1 MARRLGR
8 RSLLG
13 FRALAIGSNDMDYY
27 KVLGVERN
35 ATDDEI
41 KKTYRKLAMKYH
53 PDKTKGDK
61 VAEDKFKEISEAYAV
76 LSDASKRKEYDTY
89 GASGFQQRYSQ
100 EDIFRGFDLGDI
112 FREFGGGG
120 FGGGGGQGFQS
131 RRQVKGADQTLE
143 IALTVQ
149 EVCSGTTRSLSVGEG
164 EASINVRIPK
174 GLVGGKKLRL
184 SGKGAASRHGGPAG
198 DLYIRSRVVGAD
210 GFVPDG
216 QNVIYD
222 IDLRLTEALLGTTIT
237 VPTLEG
243 GELNLKV
250 PAGTQHKTKMRIPG
264 KGLPEMKGETRGDLF
279 VRIGVTIPKILTDDQ
294 RTAVENLAKN
304 GL

>member
-1 MARRLGR
+1 
-8 RSLLG
+8 
-13 FRALAIGSNDMDYY
+13 MDYY

-61 VAEDKFKEISEAYAV
+61 AAEDKFKEISEAYAV
-76 LSDASKRKEYDTY
+76 LSDPAKRKEYDTF

-112 FREFGGGG
+112 FREFGFGGGGG
-120 FGGGGGQGFQS
+120 FGGGFGNGGFGRGGGQGCHG

-143 IALTVQ
+143 ITLTVE
-149 EVCSGTTRSLSVGEG
+149 EVCSGTTRSLSVGQG
-164 EASINVRIPK
+164 ASTINVRIPK
-174 GLVGGKKLRL
+174 GLVDGKKLRL
-184 SGKGAASRHGGPAG
+184 TGKGEPSRYGGPAG
-198 DLYIRSRVVGAD
+198 DLYIRSRVVGSG

-216 QNVIYD
+216 HHVIYD
-222 IDLRLTEALLGTTIT
+222 VAIRMSEALLGTTIS

-243 GELNLKV
+243 GEIHLKV
-250 PAGTQHKTKMRIPG
+250 PAGTQHKTKMRVPG
-264 KGLPEMKGETRGDLF
+264 KGLPDMKGGTRGDLF
-279 VRIGVTIPKILTDDQ
+279 VRIGVTIPKNLTEAQ
-294 RTAVENLAKN
+294 RSAVENLAET

>member
-1 MARRLGR
+1 
-8 RSLLG
+8 
-13 FRALAIGSNDMDYY
+13 MDYY

-61 VAEDKFKEISEAYAV
+61 AAEDKFKEISEAYAV
-76 LSDASKRKEYDTY
+76 LSDSAKRKEYDTY

-112 FREFGGGG
+112 FREFGFGGGGGG
-120 FGGGGGQGFQS
+120 FGGQFGGGGGHGFQG

-143 IALTVQ
+143 ITLTVP
-149 EVCSGTTRSLSVGEG
+149 EVYTGTTRSLSVGG
-164 EASINVRIPK
+164 GSSTINVRIPK
-174 GLVGGKKLRL
+174 GLVDGKKLRL
-184 SGKGAASRHGGPAG
+184 TGKGEPSRYGGPAG
-198 DLYIRSRVVGAD
+198 DLYILSRVVGGG
-210 GFVPDG
+210 GFSPDG

-222 IDLRLTEALLGTTIT
+222 IEIRLSDALLGATIT
-237 VPTLEG
+237 VPMLEG
-243 GELNLKV
+243 GEINLKV
-250 PAGTQHKTKMRIPG
+250 PAGTQPKTKMRIPG
-264 KGLPEMKGETRGDLF
+264 KGLPEMKGGARGDLF
-279 VRIGVTIPKILTDDQ
+279 VRIGVTIPKTLTDGQ
-294 RTAVENLAKN
+294 RKVVENLAEN

>member
-1 MARRLGR
+1 
-8 RSLLG
+8 
-13 FRALAIGSNDMDYY
+13 MDYY
-27 KVLGVERN
+27 KVLGVERS
-35 ATDDEI
+35 ASDDEI

-61 VAEDKFKEISEAYAV
+61 AAEDKFKQISEAYAV
-76 LSDASKRKEYDTY
+76 LSDSSKRKEYDTY

-112 FREFGGGG
+112 FREFG
-120 FGGGGGQGFQS
+120 FGGGGGGGFGNGGFGNGGFGRGGGQGCQG
-131 RRQVKGADQTLE
+131 RRQVKGEDQTLD
-143 IALTVQ
+143 ITLTVE
-149 EVCSGTTRSLSVGEG
+149 EVFTGTTRSLSVGRG
-164 EASINVRIPK
+164 ASTINVRIPK
-174 GLVGGKKLRL
+174 GLVDGKKLRL
-184 SGKGAASRHGGPAG
+184 TGKGEPSRYGGPAG
-198 DLYIRSRVVGAD
+198 DLYIRSRVAGSG

-222 IDLRLTEALLGTTIT
+222 TDIRVSEALLGTTIT

-243 GELNLKV
+243 SEINLKV

-264 KGLPEMKGETRGDLF
+264 KGLPEMKGGARGDLF
-279 VRIGVTIPKILTDDQ
+279 VRIGVSLPKTLTEGQ
-294 RTAVENLAKN
+294 RAAVEDLAKN

>member
-1 MARRLGR
+1 
-8 RSLLG
+8 
-13 FRALAIGSNDMDYY
+13 MDYY

-61 VAEDKFKEISEAYAV
+61 AAEDKFKEISEAYAV
-76 LSDASKRKEYDTY
+76 LSDSAKRKEYDTF

-120 FGGGGGQGFQS
+120 GFGNGGFGRGGGQGCQG
-131 RRQVKGADQTLE
+131 RRQVKGADQILDIT
-143 IALTVQ
+143 LTVE
-149 EVCSGTTRSLSVGEG
+149 EVYSGTTRSLSVGRG
-164 EASINVRIPK
+164 ASTINVRIPK
-174 GLVGGKKLRL
+174 GLVDGKRLRL
-184 SGKGAASRHGGPAG
+184 TGKGEPSRYGGPAG
-198 DLYIRSRVVGAD
+198 DLYIRSRVVEAG

-216 QNVIYD
+216 RNVIYD
-222 IDLRLTEALLGTTIT
+222 TDIRVSEALLGATIT
-237 VPTLEG
+237 VPTLDG
-243 GELNLKV
+243 GVINLKV
-250 PAGTQHKTKMRIPG
+250 PAGIQHKTKMRIPG
-264 KGLPEMKGETRGDLF
+264 KGLPEMKGDARGDLF
-279 VRIGVTIPKILTDDQ
+279 VRISVTLPKTLTEGQ
-294 RTAVENLAKN
+294 RAAVENLAKN

>member
-1 MARRLGR
+1 
-8 RSLLG
+8 
-13 FRALAIGSNDMDYY
+13 MDYY

-61 VAEDKFKEISEAYAV
+61 AAEDKFKQISEAYAV
-76 LSDASKRKEYDTY
+76 LSDSAKRKEYDTY

-112 FREFGGGG
+112 FREFGFGGNSGG
-120 FGGGGGQGFQS
+120 FGNGGFGRGGGQGCQG

-143 IALTVQ
+143 ITLTVQ
-149 EVCSGTTRSLSVGEG
+149 DVFSGTTRSLSVGG
-164 EASINVRIPK
+164 GASTINVRIPQ
-174 GLVGGKKLRL
+174 GMVDGKKLRL
-184 SGKGAASRHGGPAG
+184 TGKGEPSRQGGPAG
-198 DLYIRSRVVGAD
+198 DLYIQSRVVGAG

-216 QNVIYD
+216 QHVIYD
-222 IDLRLTEALLGTTIT
+222 TDIQVSEALLGATLT
-237 VPTLEG
+237 VPMLDG
-243 GELNLKV
+243 GEINLKV
-250 PAGTQHKTKMRIPG
+250 PAGTQHKTKLRIPG
-264 KGLPEMKGETRGDLF
+264 KGLPEMKGGVRGDLF
-279 VRIGVTIPKILTDDQ
+279 VRIGVTIPKTLTDDQ

>member
-1 MARRLGR
+1 
-8 RSLLG
+8 
-13 FRALAIGSNDMDYY
+13 MDYY

-61 VAEDKFKEISEAYAV
+61 AAEDKFKEISEAYAV
-76 LSDASKRKEYDTY
+76 LSDPAKRKEYDTF

-112 FREFGGGG
+112 FREFGFGGGGGG
-120 FGGGGGQGFQS
+120 FGGGFGNGAFGRGGGQGCHG

-143 IALTVQ
+143 VTLTVE
-149 EVCSGTTRSLSVGEG
+149 EVCSGTTRSLSVGQG
-164 EASINVRIPK
+164 TSTINVRIPK
-174 GLVGGKKLRL
+174 GLVDGKKLRL
-184 SGKGAASRHGGPAG
+184 TGKGEPSRYGGPAG
-198 DLYIRSRVVGAD
+198 DLYIRSRVVGSG

-216 QNVIYD
+216 RHVIYD
-222 IDLRLTEALLGTTIT
+222 VDIRLSEALLGATIS

-243 GELNLKV
+243 GEIHLKV
-250 PAGTQHKTKMRIPG
+250 PAGTQHKTKMRVPG
-264 KGLPEMKGETRGDLF
+264 KGLPDMKGGTRGDLF
-279 VRIGVTIPKILTDDQ
+279 VRVGVTIPKNLTEAQ
-294 RTAVENLAKN
+294 RSAVETLAKN